1 MTQCQTTFSRI
12 LTIKLIMANL
22 VWNRQTIGAPIVY
35 CIVLK
40 SRVPGN
46 DAFFLY
52 KLCFL
57 LWHSFLT

>member
-1 MTQCQTTFSRI
+1 MTQYQTIFSRI

-40 SRVPGN
+40 NRVPGN
-46 DAFFLY
+46 DASSCISYAF
-52 KLCFL
+52 
-57 LWHSFLT
+57 SFGTPL